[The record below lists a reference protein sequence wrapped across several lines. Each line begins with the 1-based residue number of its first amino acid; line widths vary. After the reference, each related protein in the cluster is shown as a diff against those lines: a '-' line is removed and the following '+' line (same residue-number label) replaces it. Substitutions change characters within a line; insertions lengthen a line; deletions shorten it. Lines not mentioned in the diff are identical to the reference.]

1 MRKELYMEKII
12 NIDKINKA
20 ILEGRDDA
28 AIIDLCKSIHIES
41 CFDYVCEPPA
51 DFLEQCEK
59 YWSGRHSF
67 CGTVERKIGNTW
79 YTVETVCDGNEP
91 LTQKVKRLIFS
102 DREVAC

>member
-20 ILEGRDDA
+20 ILEGMDDA

-51 DFLEQCEK
+51 DFLEQCENTGLGAAAFAGQ
-59 YWSGRHSF
+59 SSARSATH
-67 CGTVERKIGNTW
+67 GTPSKPSVTEMSCLPK
-79 YTVETVCDGNEP
+79 
-91 LTQKVKRLIFS
+91 K
-102 DREVAC
+102 